1 MDKADENVGLFL
13 YRYLQPFASQYQI
26 YANDLLSNTQEVLVN
41 AKEVFMQTGLN
52 RKPLSIFAWAM
63 VFALVA
69 IIGFA
74 YVKWIPY
81 YAKVFIAQSQ
91 HSIGDS
97 IISGQASSAPPASWN
112 AALGYAIAYGKSI
125 WKAMILGLVL
135 GSGIKV
141 LLPSQWVGGLLG
153 RLGFRSVIRGG
164 VLAIPCMMCTCCA
177 APVAAGMR
185 QSRAS
190 VGSVVSW
197 WLSNP
202 ILNPAT
208 LVFMGFVLGWGWALF
223 RLVFGIAMVLGI
235 AYLAERYA
243 GSGETGLAGQDF
255 PAEVHVPTGNILMRW
270 LQEFI
275 TLGVKLL
282 PEYLILVLLLG
293 ACRAWLFPVFG
304 ADDTMLWIVAMALA
318 GTLFV
323 IPTAG
328 EVPIVQAMLAL
339 GMGAGP
345 AAALIM
351 TLPAISLPS
360 LTMLGSVFSLQVR
373 LLIAASVVFTGIM
386 AGLCARL
393 VF

>member
-1 MDKADENVGLFL
+1 
-13 YRYLQPFASQYQI
+13 
-26 YANDLLSNTQEVLVN
+26 
-41 AKEVFMQTGLN
+41 MQTSLD
-52 RKPLSIFAWAM
+52 KKSLSIFVWATIF
-63 VFALVA
+63 VLVA

-81 YAKVFIAQSQ
+81 YAKAFIAQSQ

-97 IISGQASSAPPASWN
+97 IIFGNSSSAPPASWS
-112 AALGYAIAYGKSI
+112 AAVEYAIAYGKSI
-125 WKAMILGLVL
+125 WKAMILGLLL

-141 LLPSQWVGGLLG
+141 LLPSRWVSDLLG
-153 RLGFRSVIRGG
+153 RIGFRSVIRGG

-190 VGSVVSW
+190 IGSVVSW

-223 RLVFGIAMVLGI
+223 RVVFGIAMVLGI

-243 GSGETGLAGQDF
+243 EPAETGSLSQSLPPEIDASTDSIF
-255 PAEVHVPTGNILMRW
+255 LRW
-270 LQEFI
+270 VKEFS
-275 TLGVKLL
+275 TLGIKLL
-282 PEYLILVLLLG
+282 PEYLVLVLLLG
-293 ACRAWLFPVFG
+293 AARAWLFPIFG
-304 ADDTMLWIVAMALA
+304 ADDSIIWIVAMALA

-360 LTMLGSVFSLQVR
+360 LVMLGSVFNLRIR
-373 LLIAASVVFTGIM
+373 LLIAFGVVFSGII
-386 AGLCARL
+386 AGIGASY

>member
-1 MDKADENVGLFL
+1 M
-13 YRYLQPFASQYQI
+13 QAS
-26 YANDLLSNTQEVLVN
+26 
-41 AKEVFMQTGLN
+41 LN
-52 RKPLSIFAWAM
+52 KKPLSIFAWAM
-63 VFALVA
+63 IFALVA

-81 YAKVFIAQSQ
+81 YAKVFFAQSH

-97 IISGQASSAPPASWN
+97 IISGKASSAPPASWS
-112 AALGYAIAYGKSI
+112 AALDYAIAYGKSI

-141 LLPSQWVGGLLG
+141 LLPSRWVSAVLG
-153 RLGFRSVIRGG
+153 RLGFRSVMRGG
-164 VLAIPCMMCTCCA
+164 LLAIPCMMCTCCA

-202 ILNPAT
+202 VLNPAT
-208 LVFMGFVLGWGWALF
+208 LVFMGFVLGWGWAIF
-223 RLVFGIAMVLGI
+223 RVVFGIAMVLGI

-243 GSGETGLAGQDF
+243 DPSEADLLNQNLI
-255 PAEVHVPTGNILMRW
+255 PEVEVSTDSILVRW
-270 LQEFI
+270 LREFI
-275 TLGVKLL
+275 ALSIRLL
-282 PEYLILVLLLG
+282 PEYLVIVLLLG
-293 ACRAWLFPVFG
+293 AARAWLFPVFG
-304 ADDTMLWIVAMALA
+304 ADDSIVWIVAMALA

-328 EVPIVQAMLAL
+328 EVPIVQAMFAL

-351 TLPAISLPS
+351 TLPAVSLPS
-360 LTMLGSVFSLQVR
+360 LAMLGNVFSLKIR
-373 LLIAASVVFTGIM
+373 LAIAIGVVLSGVVAGLIAMLIF
-386 AGLCARL
+386 
-393 VF
+393 

>member
-1 MDKADENVGLFL
+1 MSV
-13 YRYLQPFASQYQI
+13 
-26 YANDLLSNTQEVLVN
+26 NT
-41 AKEVFMQTGLN
+41 KEVSMQTSWNKKSL
-52 RKPLSIFAWAM
+52 PVFVWAAIF
-63 VFALVA
+63 VLVA

-81 YAKVFIAQSQ
+81 YAKAFIAQSQ

-97 IISGQASSAPPASWN
+97 IISGAASSAPPASWS
-112 AALGYAIAYGKSI
+112 AAVEYAIAYGKSI
-125 WKAMILGLVL
+125 WKAMVLGLLL

-141 LLPSQWVGGLLG
+141 LLPSQWVSDLLG
-153 RLGFRSVIRGG
+153 RLGFISVIRGG

-190 VGSVVSW
+190 IGSVVSW

-223 RLVFGIAMVLGI
+223 RVVFGIAMVLGI

-243 GSGETGLAGQDF
+243 GPSEGGSLTQSLPPE
-255 PAEVHVPTGNILMRW
+255 AEVSTGNILVRWMR
-270 LQEFI
+270 EFM
-275 TLGVKLL
+275 TLGVRLL

-293 ACRAWLFPVFG
+293 AARAWLFPVFG
-304 ADDTMLWIVAMALA
+304 TDDSMIWIVAMAVA

-339 GMGAGP
+339 GMGTGP

-360 LTMLGSVFSLQVR
+360 LAMLGSVFSLRIR
-373 LLIAASVVFTGIM
+373 LVIAIGVVLSGII
-386 AGLCARL
+386 AGISARL
-393 VF
+393 IF

>member
-1 MDKADENVGLFL
+1 M
-13 YRYLQPFASQYQI
+13 QASW
-26 YANDLLSNTQEVLVN
+26 
-41 AKEVFMQTGLN
+41 N
-52 RKPLSIFAWAM
+52 RKSLSIFVWATIF
-63 VFALVA
+63 VLVA

-81 YAKVFIAQSQ
+81 YAKAFIAQSQ
-91 HSIGDS
+91 HSIGNS
-97 IISGQASSAPPASWN
+97 IISGEASSAPPASWS
-112 AALGYAIAYGKSI
+112 AAVEYAIAYGKSI
-125 WKAMILGLVL
+125 WKAMILGLLL

-141 LLPSQWVGGLLG
+141 LLPSQWVSNLLG
-153 RLGFRSVIRGG
+153 RLGFISVIRGG

-190 VGSVVSW
+190 IGSVVSW
-197 WLSNP
+197 WLANP

-223 RLVFGIAMVLGI
+223 RVVFGIAMVLGI

-243 GSGETGLAGQDF
+243 GPSEAGSLTQSL
-255 PAEVHVPTGNILMRW
+255 PPEAEVSTGNILVRWMR
-270 LQEFI
+270 EFM
-275 TLGVKLL
+275 TLGIRLL

-293 ACRAWLFPVFG
+293 AARAWLFPVFS
-304 ADDTMLWIVAMALA
+304 ADDSMIWIVAMAVA

-360 LTMLGSVFSLQVR
+360 LAMLGSVFSLRIRLVIAIGVVLSGIAAGFSAR
-373 LLIAASVVFTGIM
+373 LLF
-386 AGLCARL
+386 
-393 VF
+393 